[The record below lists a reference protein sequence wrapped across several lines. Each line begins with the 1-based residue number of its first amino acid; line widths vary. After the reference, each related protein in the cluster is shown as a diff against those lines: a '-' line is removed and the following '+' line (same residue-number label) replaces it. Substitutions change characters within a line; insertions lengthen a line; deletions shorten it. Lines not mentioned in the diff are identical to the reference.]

1 MQDAESNKNSL
12 KKIVRKN
19 TFVKKKSMK
28 KTNSDKKKIS
38 EIFQSS

>member
-12 KKIVRKN
+12 KKLSLKKH
-19 TFVKKKSMK
+19 FCQKKSMK